1 MEYSSFREM
10 PTPHKINQIEKVII
24 KKMDNSISKTRHFIT
39 KDSKIPEGIILSNDL
54 MHLLNDSALIPEE
67 PVHMPFVPLS
77 S

>member
-1 MEYSSFREM
+1 MEYSSFREIPRPDKM
-10 PTPHKINQIEKVII
+10 NQIEKVII

-54 MHLLNDSALIPEE
+54 MHLLNESALIPEE
-67 PVHMPFVPLS
+67 HVHMPFVPLS

>member
-10 PTPHKINQIEKVII
+10 STPHKINQIEKVII